1 MKEASFSPKSPESP
15 ESSSAGAF
23 PRTLFLLSVIPGG
36 PETVSGG
43 LRRPRHE
50 DAHNAAILTLRQ
62 GLGIFASPEFQK
74 NGALTRENLERAM
87 RKPLPDLPEIMT
99 EPLGKPYFRDPCL
112 PCFSFAHSG
121 NLVFLGIS
129 DCPLGVDAE
138 RVTARRNLDGIS
150 KRFYSPEEQNYLKEA
165 ETPSVMTERFFEL
178 WTLREAAGKLTG
190 AGIQD
195 FEKTRVIPGSG
206 RLSVAGK
213 EMRAFSGKVLLCD
226 DIWYLA
232 AALPAGKHSSICP
245 PPELI
250 TASPESFSL
259 VSWKLWTKDS

>member
-1 MKEASFSPKSPESP
+1 MTEAPLPSPAFP
-15 ESSSAGAF
+15 AGNY
-23 PRTLFLLSVIPGG
+23 PRTLFLLSLIPGG
-36 PETVSGG
+36 GESSGG
-43 LRRPRHE
+43 LLRPRHE
-50 DAHNAAILTLRQ
+50 DAHNAAILTLRR
-62 GLGIFASPEFQK
+62 GLGIFSSPEFQK
-74 NGALTRENLERAM
+74 QGMLSPEEFEKALK
-87 RKPLPDLPEIMT
+87 KPLPDLPEIMT
-99 EPLGKPYFRDPCL
+99 EPLGKPYFRDPSL

-129 DCPLGVDAE
+129 ESPLGVDAE
-138 RVTARRNLDGIS
+138 RVSAGRNLDGIS
-150 KRFYSPEEQNYLKEA
+150 KRFYSAEEQNYLKET
-165 ETPSVMTERFFEL
+165 ETPSVMTGRFFEL

-232 AALPAGKHSSICP
+232 AALSAGKPSSICP

>member
-1 MKEASFSPKSPESP
+1 MTEAPLTSPAFP
-15 ESSSAGAF
+15 AGNS
-23 PRTLFLLSVIPGG
+23 PRTLFLLSLIP
-36 PETVSGG
+36 SGG
-43 LRRPRHE
+43 ETSGNLRRPRHE
-50 DAHNAAILTLRQ
+50 DAHNAAILTLRR
-62 GLGIFASPEFQK
+62 GLRIFSSPEFQK
-74 NGALTRENLERAM
+74 KGALSREEFEKTLKE
-87 RKPLPDLPEIMT
+87 PLPDLPEIVP
-99 EPLGKPYFRDPCL
+99 EPLGKPNFRDPSL

-121 NLVFLGIS
+121 NLVFLGIA

-138 RVTARRNLDGIS
+138 RVTAGRNLDGIS

-213 EMRAFSGKVLLCD
+213 EMRAFSGKVLLCG

-232 AALPAGKHSSICP
+232 AALPAGKPSSICP

>member
-1 MKEASFSPKSPESP
+1 MTEAPQPSPEASPGTP
-15 ESSSAGAF
+15 

-36 PETVSGG
+36 PETSGVHGG
-43 LRRPRHE
+43 LRRPRHQ
-50 DAHNAAILTLRQ
+50 DAHNAAILTLRR
-62 GLGIFASPEFQK
+62 GLSLFFSPKFQK
-74 NGALTRENLERAM
+74 IGMLTREDFEGVFRE
-87 RKPLPDLPEIMT
+87 PLPALPEIMT
-99 EPLGKPYFRDPCL
+99 EPLGKPYFRDPAL

-129 DCPLGVDAE
+129 DSPLGVDAE
-138 RVTARRNLDGIS
+138 RVTTGRNLEGIS
-150 KRFYSPEEQNYLKEA
+150 RRFFSREEQNYLKEA

-195 FEKTRVIPGSG
+195 FEKTWVIPGSG

-213 EMRAFSGKVLLCD
+213 EMRAFSGKVLLCG

-232 AALPAGKHSSICP
+232 ATLPAGKTSGICP

-250 TASPESFSL
+250 SGSPESFSL